1 MSDENKIE
9 NLRQTLRQ
17 KKDEIH
23 LKVHLAS
30 MEIAEEWDKAQQKF
44 DALEAEISKISSETK
59 SAGQDLLSSIEK
71 LGAEVDQAFDRIK
84 SHLK

>member
-1 MSDENKIE
+1 MCDENKIE

-30 MEIAEEWDKAQQKF
+30 MDIAEEWDNAQQKF

-71 LGAEVDQAFDRIK
+71 LGTEVDQAFDRIK

>member
-44 DALEAEISKISSETK
+44 DVLEAEISKISSETK

>member
-1 MSDENKIE
+1 MCDENKIE

-30 MEIAEEWDKAQQKF
+30 MDIAEEWDKAQQKF

-71 LGAEVDQAFDRIK
+71 LGTEVDQAFDRIK